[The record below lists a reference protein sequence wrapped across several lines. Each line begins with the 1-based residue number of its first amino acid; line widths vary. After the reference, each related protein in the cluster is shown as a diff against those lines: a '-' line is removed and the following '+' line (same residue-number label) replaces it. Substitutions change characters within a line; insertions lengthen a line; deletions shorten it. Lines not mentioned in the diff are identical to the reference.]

1 MVWVVLCLTS
11 KLSTT
16 TEQKQP
22 CQHSSMVQKSTISHQ
37 WCEALLYISYYHC
50 ALYYWCLINP
60 CLVTVTIADL
70 FLNSLA
76 GQEHDE
82 WIDVIQWKSPVYNA
96 GNCNPWKLVTSL
108 TVLWNLHHP
117 DSSVY
122 CFVLHGEFT
131 LYIPTVVYCLENLL
145 YRGWSSVQV
154 QKVHAA
160 CILRLSLP
168 CRGEKIYCDTSHSV
182 CHKAIQNLC
191 YLFYYLCHIWCS
203 S

>member
-1 MVWVVLCLTS
+1 MVWVVLSLTS

-22 CQHSSMVQKSTISHQ
+22 CQHSSMVQKNTISHQ

-50 ALYYWCLINP
+50 ALYYWCSINP

-82 WIDVIQWKSPVYNA
+82 SIDVIQWKSPVYNA

-117 DSSVY
+117 DSSV
-122 CFVLHGEFT
+122 
-131 LYIPTVVYCLENLL
+131 LL
-145 YRGWSSVQV
+145 YVTWRIHSIHPDCSIAWRICSIGGGV
-154 QKVHAA
+154 
-160 CILRLSLP
+160 LSKYRKFMQPVSLDCRLP